1 MAATAAQ
8 WRQGEENLGLGRST
22 LVVGLGKSGQ
32 SVLRFLSRHGAPLQA
47 ADTRQDPPAL
57 SRLQQQYP
65 GLEISLGPLRAT
77 LLESVER
84 IVLSPGISRW
94 DPAIQ
99 QAVAAGVEVVG
110 DVELFARVATA
121 PVVAITGSNG
131 KSTVT
136 TLVAEMATKG
146 GMEVRAGGNLGTP
159 VLDLLGEGEP
169 DLYVVELSSFQLE
182 TTKSLAP
189 EAAVVLNVSPDHMDR
204 YATLDH
210 YAEVKGLVYSR
221 AAHRIYDHGDGW
233 SSRLA
238 MGDGDV
244 GSLHPYGLGRPVNRS
259 AYGVCRG
266 DSVVGGGWI
275 CRGDELLTPLEG
287 VRIRGRHNHS
297 NALAALA
304 LGEAVGIPV
313 AAMVETLQEFG
324 GLPHRTEW
332 VAEWHGVQWVNDS
345 KGTNV
350 GATEAAILGLQPEAG
365 GDGEKIVLVAGGE
378 GKGADFSPLRPLAG
392 ELLRAVVLMGED
404 AHLIADSLG
413 GTVPITLVDHMEG
426 AVRAAAELAESGDTV
441 LLSPACASFDMF
453 SGFEARGDA
462 FRRAVEDLVEG
473 RL

>member
-1 MAATAAQ
+1 MTATAAQ
-8 WRQGEENLGLGRST
+8 WSQGGEDPGLERST

-32 SVLRFLSRHGAPLQA
+32 SVLRFLSSHGAPLQA
-47 ADTRQDPPAL
+47 ADTRQGPPGL

-65 GLEISLGPLRAT
+65 NLEISLGPLEGT

-136 TLVAEMATKG
+136 TLVAAMAERG
-146 GMEVRAGGNLGTP
+146 GMEARAGGNLGTP
-159 VLDLLGEGEP
+159 VLDLLGEKEP
-169 DLYVVELSSFQLE
+169 GLYVVELSSFQLE
-182 TTKSLAP
+182 TTDSLAP

-204 YATLDH
+204 YSTLDH
-210 YAEVKGLVYSR
+210 YAETKGSIYSR
-221 AAHRIYDHGDGW
+221 AAHRIYQHGDGW
-233 SSRLA
+233 PARLA
-238 MGDGDV
+238 AGG
-244 GSLHPYGLGRPVNRS
+244 GSASLYPYGLERPVNGK
-259 AYGVCRG
+259 AYGICRG
-266 DSVVGGGWI
+266 DSPQKGGWI
-275 CRGDELLTPLEG
+275 CRGGELLIPLDK
-287 VRIRGRHNHS
+287 VKIRGRHNHA
-297 NALAALA
+297 NALASLA
-304 LGEAVGIPV
+304 LGDAVGIPV
-313 AAMVETLQEFG
+313 AAMVETLQSFG

-332 VAEWHGVQWVNDS
+332 IAERHGVQWINDS

-350 GATEAAILGLQPEAG
+350 GATEAAILGLQSEIRI
-365 GDGEKIVLVAGGE
+365 GEQRIVLIAGGE
-378 GKGADFSPLRPLAG
+378 GKGADFSPLRSLAG
-392 ELLRAVVLMGED
+392 NLLRAVVLLGED
-404 AHLIADSLG
+404 APLIADSLG
-413 GTVPITLVDHMEG
+413 DTVPITLVDHMED
-426 AVRAAAELAESGDTV
+426 AVRAAERVARSGDTV

-462 FRRAVEDLVEG
+462 FRQAVHDLAGG